1 MTPWKNLGIIAPS
14 TERRAYG
21 STGQPLGINIM
32 TTLNIHGVTNTTT
45 ETQDFDTFTCETITI
60 ETKEGQTVKLE
71 LFREKPVAEPV
82 NETELLIT
90 SIKGALVRWGLDDYP
105 EYHTLVT
112 ELYHEATK
120 PYRLEDLD
128 FGCNSFMECFSWKN
142 ADKDVSFWV
151 DVYDWPHK

>member
-1 MTPWKNLGIIAPS
+1 
-14 TERRAYG
+14 
-21 STGQPLGINIM
+21 M

-71 LFREKPVAEPV
+71 LFREKPVVEPV

-90 SIKGALVRWGLDDYP
+90 SIKGALVRWGLADFP
-105 EYHTLVT
+105 EYERLVN

-120 PYRLEDLD
+120 PDRVEPLD
-128 FGCNSFMECFSWKN
+128 FSADCFMGCFSWNTAN
-142 ADKDVSFWV
+142 APVSFWCA
-151 DVYDWPHK
+151 VYDWSVK

>member
-1 MTPWKNLGIIAPS
+1 
-14 TERRAYG
+14 
-21 STGQPLGINIM
+21 M

-60 ETKEGQTVKLE
+60 ETKDGQKTKIE
-71 LFREKPVAEPV
+71 LFREKPVVEPV

-105 EYHTLVT
+105 DYERLVT

-120 PYRLEDLD
+120 PDRVEPLD
-128 FGCNSFMECFSWKN
+128 FSSDCFMGCFSWKT
-142 ADKDVSFWV
+142 ADAPVSFWCA
-151 DVYDWPHK
+151 VYDWSVK

>member
-1 MTPWKNLGIIAPS
+1 
-14 TERRAYG
+14 
-21 STGQPLGINIM
+21 M
-32 TTLNIHGVTNTTT
+32 TTLNIHNVTNTTT
-45 ETQDFDTFTCETITI
+45 ETRDFDTFTCETITI

-71 LFREKPVAEPV
+71 LFREKPVVEPV

-120 PYRLEDLD
+120 PDNQDVNLGARTFVGCLTWAQADAELNFWLEAY
-128 FGCNSFMECFSWKN
+128 NWSEK
-142 ADKDVSFWV
+142 
-151 DVYDWPHK
+151 